1 MKLIKTILMPALLLI
16 FAAAGY
22 GWYIFNK
29 KPADV
34 RRQKADMEINAKDLL
49 QLFQQNETAADARY
63 VDKVIIVSGIV
74 QSMQTDAQG
83 KTTISL
89 DTGDPMAAVTCSFY
103 NEETAAVKQINKG
116 SRVHVKGICTGMLSD
131 VILNKC
137 SLVK

>member
-1 MKLIKTILMPALLLI
+1 MPALLLVL
-16 FAAAGY
+16 AVAGY
-22 GWYIFNK
+22 GWYAFNK

-74 QSMQTDAQG
+74 LSMQTDAQG

>member
-1 MKLIKTILMPALLLI
+1 
-16 FAAAGY
+16 
-22 GWYIFNK
+22 
-29 KPADV
+29 
-34 RRQKADMEINAKDLL
+34 
-49 QLFQQNETAADARY
+49 
-63 VDKVIIVSGIV
+63 
-74 QSMQTDAQG
+74 MQTDAQG

>member
-1 MKLIKTILMPALLLI
+1 MPALLLVL
-16 FAAAGY
+16 AVAGY
-22 GWYIFNK
+22 GWYVFNK